1 MDIGFGRHRTLGAFN
16 VKLQVANE
24 FSRQRGAANI
34 TEQEMVHL
42 EVMYSIEGIR
52 DELEEGTLSRQLWQ

>member
-52 DELEEGTLSRQLWQ
+52 DELEEGTPSRQLWQ